1 MFTKEQ
7 EFHLWLLEER
17 QVNPETLSKATRK
30 KLFQSYME
38 DFNTATL
45 PHEKYYALEAYEK
58 RMTLIRSGGTL
69 PIDDG
74 YDPNKD
80 LEAHTKATKKAP
92 KEDSDTYLNRDQ
104 LMELRK
110 VQQER
115 IQVGKMKQ
123 MGLEI
128 KGSMGVRM
136 DGNVFE

>member
-1 MFTKEQ
+1 M
-7 EFHLWLLEER
+7 WLLEER
-17 QVNPETLSKATRK
+17 QINPETLSKPAQK
-30 KLFQSYME
+30 KLFQSFME
-38 DFNTATL
+38 DYNTATL
-45 PHEKYYALEAYEK
+45 PHEKYYHLESYEK
-58 RMTLIRSGGTL
+58 RMSLIRSGGTL

-80 LEAHTKATKKAP
+80 LEAHSKATKKIV
-92 KEDSDTYLNRDQ
+92 KEESDTYLNREQ

-115 IQVGKMKQ
+115 TQVGKMKQ